1 MILMISLMIS
11 LGLARVRL
19 GTRRRTR
26 RDTLLQT
33 SYMRQTLLATIEIYM
48 DINLCMVK
56 VSCMRQHC
64 KRDCLS
70 ALLVV
75 SPRVISV
82 SLKCDFQLGL
92 AQIRSLSDM
101 RQGE

>member
-11 LGLARVRL
+11 LGLGRMRL
-19 GTRRRTR
+19 GMRLRTR
-26 RDTLLQT
+26 MDTLLQT
-33 SYMRQTLLATIEIYM
+33 SYMRQTLLSTVEFYM
-48 DINLCMVK
+48 DVNLCMVK
-56 VSCMRQHC
+56 VSCIRQYC

-70 ALLVV
+70 ALLTV

-82 SLKCDFQLGL
+82 SLTCDFQFGL
-92 AQIRSLSDM
+92 AQIRPLSDM